1 MRKNKM
7 NKKGVDKMKQ
17 KFLYILKSI
26 LEILLFTI
34 ILFNCIV
41 FIGSIVEWA
50 SQCMFTMIMFSIMIL
65 FLIYLI
71 FVNF

>member
-1 MRKNKM
+1 M
-7 NKKGVDKMKQ
+7 KK

-41 FIGSIVEWA
+41 FIGLMAEWA
-50 SQCMFTMIMFSIMIL
+50 SQCVFTMITFFIMIL
-65 FLIYLI
+65 FLAYLI

>member
-1 MRKNKM
+1 
-7 NKKGVDKMKQ
+7 MKQ
-17 KFLYILKSI
+17 KFLYVLKSI

-41 FIGSIVEWA
+41 FIGLIVEWA
-50 SQCMFTMIMFSIMIL
+50 SQCVFTMIMFFIMIL
-65 FLIYLI
+65 FLVYLI